1 LELKSDRK
9 NDIGLLHTL
18 ADRVGDVR
26 IMEFCGGHTHALV
39 RSGLLSMLPK
49 SIKMIHGP
57 GCPVC
62 VLPPNHLQAVI
73 DLLME
78 NPRLTALVYGDVL
91 RIPTL
96 GGDSLLQA
104 RGRGLPIKMIYSP
117 LEIIKIAESQPDRDF
132 LFLAI
137 GFETTAPGTAILLQ
151 KLREKNLKNV
161 SVLCLH
167 VLTPPAV
174 HAVMEGLEENLRP
187 QALIGPGHVSLVT
200 GTELYPAIAKQYSV
214 PIVISGFDGNDLIQ
228 SISLCLQ
235 SLSNKTFEVINQY
248 TRALKTLQQAP
259 HQKLMSD
266 VFQTR
271 DSFSWRGL
279 GNLPHSAL
287 MLNGD
292 WSDWDA
298 EKKYALQ
305 YREVPEH
312 PACQCSEILRARKS
326 PKDCRLFG
334 KACTPSRPFGACM
347 VSSEGA
353 CSAYYQAAH

>member
-1 LELKSDRK
+1 LELPSDRQ
-9 NDIGLLHTL
+9 NDIQLLQTL
-18 ADRVGDVR
+18 AERAGDVR

-39 RSGLLSMLPK
+39 RTGLLSLLPK

-73 DLLME
+73 DLLNA
-78 NPRLTALVYGDVL
+78 NPKMTALVFGDVL

-104 RGRGLPIKMIYSP
+104 RGRGLSIKMIYSP
-117 LEIIKIAESQPDRDF
+117 LEIFKLAEAQPDRDF

-137 GFETTAPGTAILLQ
+137 GFETTAPGTAIVLK
-151 KLREKNLKNV
+151 KLREKSLKNV

-174 HAVMEGLEENLRP
+174 HAVMQGLDEDLRP

-214 PIVISGFDGNDLIQ
+214 PVVISGFEGNDLIQ

-235 SLSNKTFEVINQY
+235 SLANRKFEVINQY
-248 TRALKTLQQAP
+248 TRALKTSQQEP
-259 HQKLMSD
+259 HRELMSE
-266 VFQTR
+266 VFRTR
-271 DSFSWRGL
+271 SSFSWRGL
-279 GNLPHSAL
+279 GDLPDSAL
-287 MLNGD
+287 MLQDD
-292 WSDWDA
+292 WAPWDA
-298 EKKYALQ
+298 EKKYSLQ

-334 KACTPSRPFGACM
+334 KACTPSRPLGACM

-353 CSAYYQAAH
+353 CSAYYQVQ